1 MKIPDHVLK
10 KYAQQTANQVLTRLD
25 FYNVP
30 ETIRDAIWEAV
41 GGGAEFDENYD
52 RLIEL
57 LETAHVG
64 LSWTKESK

>member
-10 KYAQQTANQVLTRLD
+10 KYAQQTADQVLTSLD

-30 ETIRDAIWEAV
+30 NSIRDALWDEAGDDAQV
-41 GGGAEFDENYD
+41 FDENYD

-64 LSWTKESK
+64 LSWTKEN

>member
-10 KYAQQTANQVLTRLD
+10 KYAQQTANQVLAHLD

-30 ETIRDAIWEAV
+30 GAVRDAIWDAV
-41 GGGAEFDENYD
+41 GEAEFDENYD
-52 RLIEL
+52 RLLEL